1 MPSNRSNELAL
12 LLNIKVVSH
21 HGSYL
26 GLPTFVGKSKFQ
38 VIQYVS
44 GRVWKIKR
52 VESEV
57 LVKSWKGDT
66 HKLGCTKMGTTAY
79 MGTGMRTG
87 MENGKSINFKIRVRL
102 GNDNGLAK

>member
-44 GRVWKIKR
+44 